1 MFELAKLEAKIE
13 PLRSRSLELEK
24 LLSDPKIIQNQAEV
38 QKFGKEYKDI
48 LTILKNFDEL
58 KRTAEEINQTKELAA
73 NAVEPELKELA
84 ASELNTLEKTYRQV
98 QNEVLTSL
106 LPTNPDSQKSSIVE
120 IRAAAGGEES
130 ALFAQDLLRMY
141 IKFAENKGWKT
152 DMLSSHPSA
161 KGGFKEV
168 IFSVE
173 GKNSFQNLRFESGV
187 HRVQRIPIT
196 EASGRI
202 HTSTVT
208 VAVLPEADEVDLV
221 IDPRDLKIDVYRASG
236 HGGQHINVTDSA
248 VRITHLPTG
257 TIVTCQDERSQYKNK
272 NKAMKILRARL
283 LEAKREEEA
292 ARTASQRRS
301 QVGTGE
307 RSEKIRTYNFSQNR
321 VTDHRINLT
330 LYNLEEILEGK
341 LEPIITALSEREI
354 EDKLN
359 KSMLG

>member
-1 MFELAKLEAKIE
+1 MFDPDKLTKKIE
-13 PLRSRSLELEK
+13 PLQQRSKELEK
-24 LLSDPKIIQNQAEV
+24 LLADAKVVQNPSEV
-38 QKFGKEYKDI
+38 QRLGKEYKDI
-48 LTILKNFDEL
+48 LTTLNKFSEL
-58 KRTAEEINQTKELAA
+58 KRISKEITEAGELAS
-73 NAVEPELKELA
+73 NATEPELKNLALNEL
-84 ASELNTLEKTYRQV
+84 ELLEKRR
-98 QNEVLTSL
+98 NELQREILTTL
-106 LPTNPDSQKSSIVE
+106 LPSGPDWDKDCIVE

-141 IKFAENKGWKT
+141 IKYAEGKNWT
-152 DMLSSHPSA
+152 TEILTSHPSA

-173 GKNSFQNLRFESGV
+173 GKKPFQNFRFESGV
-187 HRVQRIPIT
+187 HRVQRVPIT

-208 VAVLPEADEVDLV
+208 VAILPEADEVDLV
-221 IDPRDLKIDVYRASG
+221 IDPKDLKIDVFRASG
-236 HGGQHINVTDSA
+236 HGGQHVNVTDSA
-248 VRITHLPTG
+248 VRITHVPTG
-257 TIVTCQDERSQYKNK
+257 TTVSCQDERSQYKNK

-283 LEAKREEEA
+283 LEAKKKAEV

-330 LYNLEEILEGK
+330 LYNLTEILDGRLDPILQAL
-341 LEPIITALSEREI
+341 LEKEI
-354 EDKLN
+354 ETKL
-359 KSMLG
+359 

>member
-1 MFELAKLEAKIE
+1 MFDLSKLEEKIE
-13 PLRSRSLELEK
+13 PLQARSLELEK
-24 LLSDPKIIQNQAEV
+24 LLSDPKIIQNQTEV
-38 QKFGKEYKDI
+38 QKLGKEYKDI
-48 LTILKNFDEL
+48 LAILKNFSEL
-58 KRTAEEINQTKELAA
+58 KRTAEEITKTKELASQ
-73 NAVEPELKELA
+73 VTEPEMKELA
-84 ASELNTLEKTYRQV
+84 INELNTLEQCYRGLQS
-98 QNEVLTSL
+98 EVLASL
-106 LPTNPDSQKSSIVE
+106 LPTDSDAQKNCIVE
-120 IRAAAGGEES
+120 VRAAAGGEES

-141 IKFAENKGWKT
+141 IKFAESKGWKT

-173 GKNSFQNLRFESGV
+173 GKNPFHNFRFESGV
-187 HRVQRIPIT
+187 HRVQRIPST

-221 IDPRDLKIDVYRASG
+221 IDPKDLKIDVFRASG

-257 TIVTCQDERSQYKNK
+257 TTVSCQDERSQYKNK

-283 LEAKREEEA
+283 LEAKRKEET
-292 ARTASQRRS
+292 ARTASRRRS

-307 RSEKIRTYNFSQNR
+307 RSEKIRTYNFPQNR
-321 VTDHRINLT
+321 ITDHRIDLT

-341 LEPIITALSEREI
+341 LDPIITALSEREI
-354 EDKLN
+354 ENKLN
-359 KSMLG
+359 NSIVG